1 MKKLLFIA
9 AMLTMSAAAFSQAKK
24 PTLMVMPSDAWC
36 YQNGYMKVLSDGEG
50 YEKQIPDYE
59 EALRT
64 NMDLKL
70 AIAKI
75 NDMMAERGFPL
86 KDLEQQV
93 KLIQQQTAEQNI
105 VTSKSGNE
113 LAESPIDNLLR
124 VAKADI
130 LIELT
135 WDVKEQGPKRT
146 LSYILEGKDSYTG
159 KSIGGSNGTSS
170 PSFSADLTVLLEEA
184 VVAHIDNFNSRLQAY
199 FDDLFANGREVS
211 LDIRVF
217 ADNAAGVDLET
228 EVGPD
233 GDELAEV
240 IDAWMAEN
248 TVQGRFSKLGSSEN
262 YISYEQVRIPLYNN
276 KGVAMDTEA
285 FARQLRN
292 YLRKEPFNIPV
303 KVMNRGLGKC
313 ILVLGE
319 K

>member
-1 MKKLLFIA
+1 MKKSIVLIA
-9 AMLTMSAAAFSQAKK
+9 CLVCSLMAGAQAKK

-36 YQNGYMKVLSDGEG
+36 YQNGFMKIIPDGEG
-50 YEKQIPDYE
+50 REKQIPDYE

-64 NMDLKL
+64 SMDLKL

-75 NDMMAERGFPL
+75 NDLMAERGFPL

-93 KLIQQQTAEQNI
+93 KLITQQTAEQNLI
-105 VTSKSGNE
+105 TSKSGNE
-113 LAESPIDNLLR
+113 IAESPIDNLLR

-130 LIELT
+130 LLELT
-135 WDVKEQGPKRT
+135 WEIKEQGPKRT

-170 PSFSADLTVLLEEA
+170 PSFTADVTVLLEEA
-184 VVAHIDNFNSRLQAY
+184 VVAHIDNFNNRLQSY
-199 FDDLFANGREVS
+199 FDDLFANGREVA
-211 LDIRVF
+211 LDIRIF
-217 ADNAAGVDLET
+217 ADNAAGIDLES
-228 EVGPD
+228 EVGPN
-233 GDELAEV
+233 GDELSEV

-262 YISYEQVRIPLYNN
+262 YVSYEQVRIPLYNA

-303 KVMNRGLGKC
+303 KVLNRGLGKC
-313 ILVLGE
+313 VLVLGE

>member
-1 MKKLLFIA
+1 MKKLILMA
-9 AMLTMSAAAFSQAKK
+9 AVLMMSVAAFSQAKK

-36 YQNGYMKVLSDGEG
+36 YQNGYMKLIPDGEG
-50 YEKQIPDYE
+50 REKQIPDYE

-64 NMDLKL
+64 SMDLKL

-75 NDMMAERGFPL
+75 NDLMAERGFPL

-170 PSFSADLTVLLEEA
+170 PSFSADMTVLLEEA
-184 VVAHIDNFNSRLQAY
+184 VVAHIDNFNNRLQTY

-217 ADNAAGVDLET
+217 ADNAAGIDLES

-233 GDELAEV
+233 QIELAEV

-248 TVQGRFSKLGSSEN
+248 TVEGRFSKLGSSEN
-262 YISYEQVRIPLYNN
+262 YISYEQVRIPLYNAR
-276 KGVAMDTEA
+276 GVAMDTEA

-303 KVMNRGLGKC
+303 KIMNRGLGKC

>member
-1 MKKLLFIA
+1 MKKFLFIA
-9 AMLTMSAAAFSQAKK
+9 ALLMMSVAAFSQAKK

-36 YQNGYMKVLSDGEG
+36 YQNGYMKSIPDGTG
-50 YEKQIPDYE
+50 SEKQIPDYE

-64 NMDLKL
+64 SMDLKL

-75 NDMMAERGFPL
+75 NDLMAERGFPL
-86 KDLEQQV
+86 KDLEQQL
-93 KLIQQQTAEQNI
+93 KLIQQQTAEQNL

-113 LAESPIDNLLR
+113 MAESPIDNLLR

-130 LIELT
+130 IIELT

-211 LDIRVF
+211 LEIRIF
-217 ADNAAGVDLET
+217 ADNAAGIDLES
-228 EVGPD
+228 EVGTD
-233 GDELAEV
+233 AEELGEV
-240 IDAWMAEN
+240 IDGWMATN
-248 TVQGRFSKLGSSEN
+248 TVEGRFSKLGSSEN
-262 YISYEQVRIPLYNN
+262 YAAYEQVRIPLYKSN
-276 KGVAMDTEA
+276 GVAMDTEA

-292 YLRKEPFNIPV
+292 FLRKEPYNIPC
-303 KVMNRGLGKC
+303 KVLNRGLGKC
-313 ILVLGE
+313 IIVLGE

>member
-1 MKKLLFIA
+1 MKKYLFIA
-9 AMLTMSAAAFSQAKK
+9 AMLTMSLAVFSQAKK

-36 YQNGYMKVLSDGEG
+36 YQNGYMKIIPDGEG
-50 YEKQIPDYE
+50 HESQIPDYE

-64 NMDLKL
+64 SMDLKL

-75 NDMMAERGFPL
+75 NDLMAERGFPL

-93 KLIQQQTAEQNI
+93 KLIRQQTAEQNLI
-105 VTSKSGNE
+105 TSKSGNE
-113 LAESPIDNLLR
+113 MAESPVDNLLR

-130 LIELT
+130 IIELT
-135 WDVKEQGPKRT
+135 WDIKEQGPKRT

-170 PSFSADLTVLLEEA
+170 PSFSADVSVLLEEA

-211 LDIRVF
+211 LEIRVF
-217 ADNAAGVDLET
+217 ADNAAGIDLES
-228 EVGPD
+228 EVGTD
-233 GDELAEV
+233 GEELAEV
-240 IDAWMAEN
+240 IDGWMATN
-248 TVQGRFSKLGSSEN
+248 TVEGRFTKLGSSEN
-262 YISYEQVRIPLYNN
+262 YIAYEQVRIPLYSSS
-276 KGVAMDTEA
+276 GVAMDTEA
-285 FARQLRN
+285 FARKLRN

-303 KVMNRGLGKC
+303 KIMNRGLGKC

>member
-1 MKKLLFIA
+1 MKKYILLIA
-9 AMLTMSAAAFSQAKK
+9 CVVCSLMASAQAKK

-36 YQNGYMKVLSDGEG
+36 YQNGFMKEIPDGEG
-50 YEKQIPDYE
+50 RAKQIPDYE

-64 NMDLKL
+64 SMDLKL

-75 NDMMAERGFPL
+75 NDLMAERGFPL

-93 KLIQQQTAEQNI
+93 KLIQQQTAEQNL

-113 LAESPIDNLLR
+113 MAESPIDNLLR

-130 LIELT
+130 IIELT
-135 WDVKEQGPKRT
+135 WDIKEQGPKRT

-170 PSFSADLTVLLEEA
+170 PSFSADVSVLLEEA
-184 VVAHIDNFNSRLQAY
+184 VVAHIDNFNNRLQSY
-199 FDDLFANGREVS
+199 FDDLFANGREVA
-211 LDIRVF
+211 LEIRVF
-217 ADNAAGVDLET
+217 ADNAAGIDMES

-262 YISYEQVRIPLYNN
+262 YIAYEQVRIPLYNA

-285 FARQLRN
+285 YARQLRN
-292 YLRKEPFNIPV
+292 FLRKEPYNIPV
-303 KVMNRGLGKC
+303 KVLNRGLGKC

>member
-1 MKKLLFIA
+1 MKKLILIA
-9 AMLTMSAAAFSQAKK
+9 AILTMSVAAFSQAKK

-36 YQNGYMKVLSDGEG
+36 YQNGYMKILSDGEG
-50 YEKQIPDYE
+50 HEKQIPDYE

-64 NMDLKL
+64 SMDLKL

-75 NDMMAERGFPL
+75 NDLMAERGFPL

-146 LSYILEGKDSYTG
+146 LTYILEGKDSYTG

-170 PSFSADLTVLLEEA
+170 PSFSADITVLLEEA
-184 VVAHIDNFNSRLQAY
+184 VVAHIDNFNNRLQAY

-211 LDIRVF
+211 LEIRVF
-217 ADNAAGVDLET
+217 ADNAAGVDLES
-228 EVGPD
+228 EVGTE
-233 GDELAEV
+233 GEELAEV
-240 IDAWMAEN
+240 IDGWMAAN
-248 TVQGRFSKLGSSEN
+248 TVEGRFTKLGSSEN
-262 YISYEQVRIPLYNN
+262 YVSYEQVRIPLYKAN
-276 KGVAMDTEA
+276 GVAMDTEM

-292 YLRKEPFNIPV
+292 YLRKEPYNIPV

>member
-1 MKKLLFIA
+1 MKKYILLIA
-9 AMLTMSAAAFSQAKK
+9 CVVCSLMASAQAKK

-36 YQNGYMKVLSDGEG
+36 YQNGFMKEIPDGEG
-50 YEKQIPDYE
+50 HAKQIPDYE

-64 NMDLKL
+64 SMDLKL

-75 NDMMAERGFPL
+75 NDLMAERGFPL

-93 KLIQQQTAEQNI
+93 KLIQQQTAEQNL

-113 LAESPIDNLLR
+113 MAESPIDNLLR

-130 LIELT
+130 IIELT
-135 WDVKEQGPKRT
+135 WDIKEQGPKRT

-170 PSFSADLTVLLEEA
+170 PSFSADVSVLLEEA
-184 VVAHIDNFNSRLQAY
+184 VVAHIDNFNNRLQSY
-199 FDDLFANGREVS
+199 FDDLFANGREVA
-211 LDIRVF
+211 LEIRVF
-217 ADNAAGVDLET
+217 ADNAAGIDLES
-228 EVGPD
+228 EVGPN

-262 YISYEQVRIPLYNN
+262 YIAYEQVRIPLYNA

-285 FARQLRN
+285 YARQLRN
-292 YLRKEPFNIPV
+292 FLRKEPYNIPV
-303 KVMNRGLGKC
+303 KVLNRGLGKC

>member
-1 MKKLLFIA
+1 MKRTLFIA
-9 AMLTMSAAAFSQAKK
+9 AMLTMSLAVFSQAKK

-36 YQNGYMKVLSDGEG
+36 HQNGYMKSIPDGEG
-50 YEKQIPDYE
+50 HEKQIPDYE

-75 NDMMAERGFPL
+75 NDLMAERGFPL

-93 KLIQQQTAEQNI
+93 KLIQQQTAEQNL

-113 LAESPIDNLLR
+113 MAESPIDNLLR

-130 LIELT
+130 IIELT
-135 WDVKEQGPKRT
+135 WDIKEQGPKRT

-170 PSFSADLTVLLEEA
+170 PSFSADVTVLLEEA
-184 VVAHIDNFNSRLQAY
+184 VVAHIDNFNSRLQSY

-211 LDIRVF
+211 LEIRVF
-217 ADNAAGVDLET
+217 ADNPMGIDLES

-240 IDAWMAEN
+240 IDGWMAEN

-262 YISYEQVRIPLYNN
+262 YIAYEQVRIPLYSS

-292 YLRKEPFNIPV
+292 YLRKEPFLIPV
-303 KVMNRGLGKC
+303 KIMNRGLGKC

>member
-1 MKKLLFIA
+1 MHGATRTDSQKRY
-9 AMLTMSAAAFSQAKK
+9 LTARDILHRL
-24 PTLMVMPSDAWC
+24 PT
-36 YQNGYMKVLSDGEG
+36 
-50 YEKQIPDYE
+50 
-59 EALRT
+59 
-64 NMDLKL
+64 
-70 AIAKI
+70 
-75 NDMMAERGFPL
+75 GFPL
-86 KDLEQQV
+86 KDLEQQL
-93 KLIQQQTAEQNI
+93 KIIRQQTAEQNI
-105 VTSKSGNE
+105 VSSKAGNE

-130 LIELT
+130 IVELT

-170 PSFSADLTVLLEEA
+170 PSFSADMTVLLEEA
-184 VVAHIDNFNSRLQAY
+184 VVAHIDNFNNRLQNY
-199 FDDLFANGREVS
+199 FDDLFANGREVA

-217 ADNAAGVDLET
+217 ADNAAGIDLES

-233 GDELAEV
+233 KEELSEV

-248 TVQGRFSKLGSSEN
+248 TVQGRFTKLGSSEN
-262 YISYEQVRIPLYNN
+262 YVSYEQVRIPLYNA
-276 KGVAMDTEA
+276 KGVAIDTEA
-285 FARQLRN
+285 FARQLRT

>member
-1 MKKLLFIA
+1 MKKYLFIA
-9 AMLTMSAAAFSQAKK
+9 AMLTMSMAVFSQAKK
-24 PTLMVMPSDAWC
+24 PTLMVMPSDTWC
-36 YQNGYMKVLSDGEG
+36 YQNGYMKIIPDGEG
-50 YEKQIPDYE
+50 HEAQIPDYE

-64 NMDLKL
+64 SMDLKL

-75 NDMMAERGFPL
+75 NDLMAERGFPL

-93 KLIQQQTAEQNI
+93 KILRQQTAEQNL

-113 LAESPIDNLLR
+113 MAESPIDNLLR

-130 LIELT
+130 IIELT
-135 WDVKEQGPKRT
+135 WDIKEQGPKRT

-170 PSFSADLTVLLEEA
+170 PSFSADVSVLLEEA

-211 LDIRVF
+211 LEIRVF
-217 ADNAAGVDLET
+217 ADNAAGIDLES
-228 EVGPD
+228 EVGPESE
-233 GDELAEV
+233 ELAEV
-240 IDAWMAEN
+240 IDGWMATN
-248 TVQGRFSKLGSSEN
+248 TVEGRFTKLGSSEN
-262 YISYEQVRIPLYNN
+262 YITYEQVRIPLYSNS
-276 KGVAMDTEA
+276 GVAMDTEA
-285 FARQLRN
+285 FARKLRN

-303 KVMNRGLGKC
+303 KIMNRGLGKC

>member
-1 MKKLLFIA
+1 
-9 AMLTMSAAAFSQAKK
+9 
-24 PTLMVMPSDAWC
+24 
-36 YQNGYMKVLSDGEG
+36 
-50 YEKQIPDYE
+50 
-59 EALRT
+59 
-64 NMDLKL
+64 MDLKL

-75 NDMMAERGFPL
+75 NDLMAERGFPL

-93 KLIQQQTAEQNI
+93 KLIQQQTAEQNL

-113 LAESPIDNLLR
+113 MAESPIDNLLR

-130 LIELT
+130 IIELT
-135 WDVKEQGPKRT
+135 WDIKEQGPKRT

-170 PSFSADLTVLLEEA
+170 PSFSADVSVLLEEA
-184 VVAHIDNFNSRLQAY
+184 VVAHIDNFNNRLQSY
-199 FDDLFANGREVS
+199 FDDLFANGREVA
-211 LDIRVF
+211 LEIRVF
-217 ADNAAGVDLET
+217 ADNAAGIDMES
-228 EVGPD
+228 EVGPN

-262 YISYEQVRIPLYNN
+262 YIAYEQVRIPLYNA

-285 FARQLRN
+285 YARQLRN
-292 YLRKEPFNIPV
+292 FLRKEPYNIPV
-303 KVMNRGLGKC
+303 KVLNRGLGKC